1 MPIEAQI
8 GGDFLHGRSA
18 TRLSDVPGES
28 LRVMGIRA
36 QPVEALLLHAAS
48 WATRDASQVEG
59 EIDAQVTARQIAYAT
74 RSPIIPRARRRA
86 TRPADRLLARR
97 VSVTTRAFGSPST
110 VVIVRRG
117 VNPGTR

>member
-18 TRLSDVPGES
+18 TLLSDVPGES

-74 RSPIIPRARRRA
+74 RRRSYHVRDGVPHA
-86 TRPADRLLARR
+86 PQIVCLPVESASRPGRSDRHR
-97 VSVTTRAFGSPST
+97 SW
-110 VVIVRRG
+110 
-117 VNPGTR
+117 